1 MKIDRIILIG
11 REMLPSLDLIVRSVI
26 RVGVGGA
33 LIFAANKLSPSWQW
47 FSLVGHMLITLAL
60 ISFVSHAETV
70 FSGHAASKLRVIGRG
85 VWDVLMIPVH
95 VVGFIVAVSRMSSLD
110 DDNQFPH

>member
-1 MKIDRIILIG
+1 MKVARILAIA

-33 LIFAANKLSPSWQW
+33 LIFAANKLSPSLQW
-47 FSLVGHMLITLAL
+47 MSLVGHMLITLAL

-70 FSGHAASKLRVIGRG
+70 FSGHAASKLRVIGRR
-85 VWDVLMIPVH
+85 VWEVMMVPFH
-95 VVGFIVAVSRMSSLD
+95 VVAFIVAVSRMSSLD
-110 DDNQFPH
+110 NDNQFPH